1 MNFNT
6 NVNKEVV
13 DSILESALWSKA
25 KITVKSRM
33 DESSA
38 NEGEV
43 GAVAEYES
51 GVANTYEEPTT
62 IEAPEEEE
70 EEVTNFTLDDLQ
82 YVLDNLEEDDLM
94 EHAMSM
100 LDVFDVAHEQ
110 LAEEEDEE
118 EEDEEE
124 EEEAVEEEDELGE
137 ESKAEKLEKHLGA
150 RGMKTPKGGKGLH
163 SRIEQQKRGER
174 QASTGGAPTKGT
186 RSSS

>member
-43 GAVAEYES
+43 GTVAEYET
-51 GVANTYEEPTT
+51 GIANTYEEPTT
-62 IEAPEEEE
+62 IEAPEEE

-100 LDVFDVAHEQ
+100 LDIFDVAHEQ
-110 LAEEEDEE
+110 LAEEEEDE

-124 EEEAVEEEDELGE
+124 EEDDLEEESE
-137 ESKAEKLEKHLGA
+137 EERKEKHLGA
-150 RGMKTPKGGKGLH
+150 RGMKTTKGGKGLH
-163 SRIEQQKRGER
+163 SRIQQQRRGES
-174 QASTGGAPTKGT
+174 QATTGGAPTRRT